1 MILTPCLI
9 DIIAVLSHSI
19 VLVYLHLCW
28 IQLLFTLFASYSKA
42 KYSMLQM
49 MIASMIQTGQL
60 PSIHVS

>member
-9 DIIAVLSHSI
+9 DIITVLSHSI

-28 IQLLFTLFASYSKA
+28 IQLLFTLIASYSKA